1 MKQYSVI
8 DLQGCDFMD
17 DTWGKPMTANELRQR
32 YWDLEDCRTEYYKD
46 FTMNYIQE
54 SWEVRFIEFGTDE
67 WAEYNDSDIVDIPF

>member
-17 DTWGKPMTANELRQR
+17 DTWGKPMTAHELRQR

-46 FTMNYIQE
+46 FRINYIQE
-54 SWEVRFIEFGTDE
+54 AWEVRFIEFGTDK